1 MNTLSPCDGSLGCG
15 ERARYPECVADRPD
29 QLLFSY
35 GTLQDPEV
43 QLDTFGR
50 LVVDENDALPG
61 FTVDYAEIDDPRVVD
76 LSGHSVHP
84 IVRPT
89 GNTLDK
95 VTGKVLWVTEDE
107 LDAADEYEVELYRRV
122 EVNLQSGRAAWVY
135 VSV

>member
-1 MNTLSPCDGSLGCG
+1 MTTAAVAAVP
-15 ERARYPECVADRPD
+15 EQYPECVADAPD

-35 GTLQDPEV
+35 GTLQNPEV

-50 LVVDENDALPG
+50 LVAGEDDALPG

-89 GNTLDK
+89 GNALDK
-95 VTGKVLWVTEDE
+95 VTGRVLWVTEDE
-107 LDAADEYEVELYRRV
+107 LDAADEYEVELYRRI
-122 EVNLQSGRAAWVY
+122 EVTLQSGRAAWVY
-135 VSV
+135 VSA

>member
-1 MNTLSPCDGSLGCG
+1 MADSP
-15 ERARYPECVADRPD
+15 E

-50 LVVDENDALPG
+50 LLAFEDDVLPG
-61 FTVDYAEIDDPRVVD
+61 FTVDYAEIEDPRVVE
-76 LSGHSVHP
+76 LSGSKVHP

-89 GNTLDK
+89 GNPLDK
-95 VTGKVLWVTEDE
+95 VLGRVLWVTEDE

-122 EVNLQSGRAAWVY
+122 EVHLASGRAAWTY
-135 VSV
+135 VSI

>member
-1 MNTLSPCDGSLGCG
+1 
-15 ERARYPECVADRPD
+15 VADRPD

-35 GTLQDPEV
+35 GTLQNPEV

-50 LVVDENDALPG
+50 LLADEDDALPG

-76 LSGHSVHP
+76 LSGNSVHP

-95 VTGKVLWVTEDE
+95 VTGKVLWVTENE

-122 EVNLQSGRAAWVY
+122 EVSLQSGRAAWVY